1 MYVFCITYYE
11 LLLCAYKNIYTSL
24 LITAENRRPTAV
36 TKTPPLHHPQEYQE
50 FTAHGSQHL
59 YGIPG
64 GFFQQ
69 FPVADGSTTPPFF
82 FLRSKNPGKRR
93 SDFFESKSLW
103 WIWQPIFGK
112 MMEHLLSNHYFM
124 GWLFWRNFSSLNAQ
138 VPSSPWSTWSEP
150 VKTDDGS
157 RVLGI
162 SRDLGTRGQ
171 EIHCTIPLPLF
182 SSCWRYRKTNLLQP
196 HKLITLVFPCFS
208 LEQRVVDLS

>member
-82 FLRSKNPGKRR
+82 FFYEVRIQANVAAIFLRANPCGEY
-93 SDFFESKSLW
+93 D
-103 WIWQPIFGK
+103 
-112 MMEHLLSNHYFM
+112 
-124 GWLFWRNFSSLNAQ
+124 
-138 VPSSPWSTWSEP
+138 SPF
-150 VKTDDGS
+150 
-157 RVLGI
+157 LG
-162 SRDLGTRGQ
+162 R
-171 EIHCTIPLPLF
+171 
-182 SSCWRYRKTNLLQP
+182 
-196 HKLITLVFPCFS
+196 
-208 LEQRVVDLS
+208 